1 MAGSKAVEVVR
12 SWKIKL
18 IDALIADPDC
28 ILQYTDMHSIIT
40 WREYR
45 RIKAISDPS
54 LQIRDLL
61 DCVIGKGQSFCL
73 RFLEVLKQEDVQSTY
88 PKLSFVKEVK
98 LEEQK
103 NEVAGNTLTLLD
115 PPDYD
120 LPVSSKQKVITV
132 DGLTLN
138 GPLHDNKAGE
148 LFVEEAFQI
157 IMDEVVKK
165 GCNVKEKV
173 CEWKDPE
180 MLRDLLDLELGDSN
194 EPHEKLLQLCR
205 DVARFSVKTNHPRFF
220 NQLFAGLDHHALVGR
235 FLSDSLNTSQY
246 TYEVG
251 PVFVL
256 MEEVVLTKLRA
267 IIGWN
272 SGDGIFCPGGSIST
286 MYAMNLARYRAF
298 PEVKVRGL
306 WSLPRLA
313 LFTSQECHY
322 SVKKSACFLGI
333 GLENVLLVDVDD
345 RGIMIVEDLVKKIEK
360 AKSEG
365 IFPFMVSAT
374 SGSTVFGAFD
384 PLDEI
389 ADVCQKYQLWFHVDN
404 LLKQCHSANATYLFQ
419 QDKFYDISYDTGD
432 KSIQCGRKVDCLKLW
447 LMWKARGTRGL
458 EERVDR
464 AFTYTRYLV
473 DEMKKREGFQLL
485 LEVSKSAFP
494 QFVNICFWYIPPSLR
509 GQQGQEG
516 YEEKLSKVAPIVKER
531 MIKKGSMMV
540 GYQPRGSQVNFFRMV
555 VISPQITRED
565 LDFFLDEIE
574 SLASDLTTQIDLLI
588 FYLPFFWAVAPMAT
602 FEYRE
607 KKQNTNPHLFCFF
620 SRYPNV
626 AIGATAHLP
635 SCLPAC
641 GKVIPDGGSQESWER
656 GVLSSEQ
663 RFSRGMAKWGGSLM
677 EEVSRTLKIS
687 KPNYVISSTVKP

>member
-1 MAGSKAVEVVR
+1 MSERLEQRTAGQPE
-12 SWKIKL
+12 
-18 IDALIADPDC
+18 
-28 ILQYTDMHSIIT
+28 
-40 WREYR
+40 
-45 RIKAISDPS
+45 
-54 LQIRDLL
+54 
-61 DCVIGKGQSFCL
+61 GK
-73 RFLEVLKQEDVQSTY
+73 
-88 PKLSFVKEVK
+88 
-98 LEEQK
+98 
-103 NEVAGNTLTLLD
+103 
-115 PPDYD
+115 
-120 LPVSSKQKVITV
+120 VSSKQKVITV

-389 ADVCQKYQLWFHVDN
+389 ADVCQKYQLWFHVDAAWGGSVLLSKKHRHLMRGIDRADSVAWNPHKMMMAGLQCSAFLLKDTSN

-485 LEVSKSAFP
+485 LEP

-574 SLASDLTTQIDLLI
+574 SLASDL
-588 FYLPFFWAVAPMAT
+588 
-602 FEYRE
+602 
-607 KKQNTNPHLFCFF
+607 
-620 SRYPNV
+620 
-626 AIGATAHLP
+626 
-635 SCLPAC
+635 
-641 GKVIPDGGSQESWER
+641 
-656 GVLSSEQ
+656 
-663 RFSRGMAKWGGSLM
+663 
-677 EEVSRTLKIS
+677 
-687 KPNYVISSTVKP
+687 

>member
-1 MAGSKAVEVVR
+1 GLVPPSTSGCGR
-12 SWKIKL
+12 S
-18 IDALIADPDC
+18 A
-28 ILQYTDMHSIIT
+28 
-40 WREYR
+40 E
-45 RIKAISDPS
+45 
-54 LQIRDLL
+54 
-61 DCVIGKGQSFCL
+61 G
-73 RFLEVLKQEDVQSTY
+73 E
-88 PKLSFVKEVK
+88 
-98 LEEQK
+98 
-103 NEVAGNTLTLLD
+103 
-115 PPDYD
+115 
-120 LPVSSKQKVITV
+120 VSSKQKVITV

-148 LFVEEAFQI
+148 LFVDEAFQI

-165 GCNVKEKV
+165 GCNIKEKV

-180 MLRDLLDLELGDSN
+180 MLRDLLDLELGDSS

-267 IIGWN
+267 VIGWN

-333 GLENVLLVDVDD
+333 GLENVQLSMSITGNLFFS
-345 RGIMIVEDLVKKIEK
+345 LHL
-360 AKSEG
+360 APQS
-365 IFPFMVSAT
+365 
-374 SGSTVFGAFD
+374 FGAFD

-389 ADVCQKYQLWFHVDN
+389 ADVCQKYQALAWGGSVLLSKKHRHLMTGIDRADSVAWNPHKMMMAGLQCSAFLLKDTSN
-404 LLKQCHSANATYLFQ
+404 LLKLCHSANATYLFQ

-447 LMWKARGTRGL
+447 LMWKARGTRGM

-464 AFTYTRYLV
+464 AFAYTRYLM

-485 LEVSKSAFP
+485 LEVT

-516 YEEKLSKVAPIVKER
+516 YEEKLSKCAEGFGWGGVGGWVHMCWTAEVQEQ
-531 MIKKGSMMV
+531 GS
-540 GYQPRGSQVNFFRMV
+540 
-555 VISPQITRED
+555 
-565 LDFFLDEIE
+565 FFLNQDNLTMYF
-574 SLASDLTTQIDLLI
+574 SFSPCQASQLAISNI
-588 FYLPFFWAVAPMAT
+588 
-602 FEYRE
+602 
-607 KKQNTNPHLFCFF
+607 
-620 SRYPNV
+620 
-626 AIGATAHLP
+626 
-635 SCLPAC
+635 C
-641 GKVIPDGGSQESWER
+641 G
-656 GVLSSEQ
+656 
-663 RFSRGMAKWGGSLM
+663 
-677 EEVSRTLKIS
+677 
-687 KPNYVISSTVKP
+687 